1 MDQLH
6 PITEIELT
14 WLADL
19 ALSLPVPVG
28 WVHVEHP
35 AEESGAHFWHNR
47 IGGTSQWGHPVDDF
61 IKSQIKMSR
70 APSHPQVRLMGTD
83 SIARTSPSLLSGEP
97 TAPASSSF
105 VNKYLLR

>member
-1 MDQLH
+1 M
-6 PITEIELT
+6 
-14 WLADL
+14 
-19 ALSLPVPVG
+19 PVG